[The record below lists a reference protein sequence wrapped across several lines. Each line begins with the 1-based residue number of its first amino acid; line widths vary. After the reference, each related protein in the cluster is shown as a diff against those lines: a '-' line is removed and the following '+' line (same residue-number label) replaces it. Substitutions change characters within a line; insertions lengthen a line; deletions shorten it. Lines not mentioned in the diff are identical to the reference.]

1 MFRLA
6 GMTASVAARY
16 TKTRIKSALDKEQ
29 ESEHY
34 ASMYSDIGDELV
46 ATLGELKGAAMKVG
60 QAISQ
65 MKHILPEEFT
75 EKLSKLQNQAPP
87 MGYAVIQR
95 QIQSELGFPPEKL
108 FRYFDSNPFA
118 SASIGQVHRATCWD
132 GREVVVKVQYPG
144 VDASV
149 ESDMAHLRRLL
160 KLGGLLQVDKEALEA
175 VFDEIYHSIVN
186 ELDYRKEAENV
197 RRFSEFHKDDCGI
210 IIPEV
215 IEDFTSH
222 RVLTLEYC
230 EGDGIEEVAASTRAF
245 VATDSEN
252 PGQATGLT
260 EPQSDGYTPE
270 VVNLIGQ
277 RIYHMVSRQIYQLQS
292 IHSDPH
298 PGNFAFTPAG
308 EIIVYDFG
316 CISDL
321 SDSVVAQYRDAVHAS
336 LDGDYQKLDTAL
348 LNLGVRSPG
357 HPALNDDFYQT
368 CLAIILPALA
378 GETAY
383 DFSSSKL
390 HEKVMQ
396 NKQLVLDNWQA
407 FQPSAD
413 TVFVNRVLAGQYFNM
428 AQLGVNASFKS
439 LLYQSVDYRE

>member
-1 MFRLA
+1 MAYR
-6 GMTASVAARY
+6 
-16 TKTRIKSALDKEQ
+16 
-29 ESEHY
+29 
-34 ASMYSDIGDELV
+34 
-46 ATLGELKGAAMKVG
+46 
-60 QAISQ
+60 
-65 MKHILPEEFT
+65 
-75 EKLSKLQNQAPP
+75 
-87 MGYAVIQR
+87 VIQQ
-95 QIQSELGFPPEKL
+95 QIESELGFPPEKL
-108 FRYFDSNPFA
+108 FRYFDSSPFA

-144 VDASV
+144 VDVSV
-149 ESDMAHLRRLL
+149 ESDMVHLRRLL
-160 KLGGLLQVDKEALEA
+160 KLGGLLQVDKDALEA

-197 RRFSEFHKDDCGI
+197 RRFADFHKNDCGI

-215 IEDFTSH
+215 IENFTSH

-230 EGDGIEEVAASTRAF
+230 EGDTIDHVVASTQQF
-245 VATDSEN
+245 IATADASTVKGSTAN
-252 PGQATGLT
+252 DNSTVKDKQGHAG
-260 EPQSDGYTPE
+260 DAYTPD
-270 VVNLIGQ
+270 VVNLIGE

-308 EIIVYDFG
+308 EVIVYDFG

-321 SDSVVAQYRDAVHAS
+321 SDTVVDEYRYAVHAA

-348 LNLGVRSPG
+348 QNLGVRSLA
-357 HPALNDDFYQT
+357 HPALDDDFYQT
-368 CLAIILPALA
+368 WLAIILPALA
-378 GETAY
+378 GEAAY

-390 HEKVMQ
+390 HEKVMK

-428 AQLGVNASFKS
+428 AQLGVKASFKS
-439 LLYQSVDYRE
+439 LLYQSVDYRG